1 MLLQALL
8 LSTLDDTVNL
18 HVDGAYMGYAFCGN
32 FTGAEEAAGQRVTY
46 EGHTVLAACAV
57 PTSSSLL
64 AACLGCCLFGDEEE
78 WPTHVPLHTLTALC
92 ALSFVQAKLKPGTC
106 SPAMM
111 VGYPY
116 MKKKPRDFLTKLD
129 KIKVQ

>member
-8 LSTLDDTVNL
+8 LSTLDDAVNL

-46 EGHTVLAACAV
+46 EGHTVLAACAT
-57 PTSSSLL
+57 PRFPSLL

-78 WPTHVPLHTLTALC
+78 WPTHAPLHTLTAL
-92 ALSFVQAKLKPGTC
+92 
-106 SPAMM
+106 
-111 VGYPY
+111 
-116 MKKKPRDFLTKLD
+116 
-129 KIKVQ
+129 